1 MVAAA
6 AAFFDVPRATQVAV
20 AGPSCGVQT
29 VNSRG
34 ALFHVY
40 FARNGAVQRYE
51 LTRSTNNPENDH
63 DALDALIRKFGP
75 EGVNTP
81 PLRITQ
87 FRDNGSGMMVPV
99 KAVDSCGRPVSMQ

>member
-6 AAFFDVPRATQVAV
+6 FFAVLAAAQA
-20 AGPSCGVQT
+20 AGAPSCGVQT

-40 FARNGAVQRYE
+40 FARNGAVQRYQM
-51 LTRSTNNPENDH
+51 TRSTNNPENDH
-63 DALDALIRKFGP
+63 DALDALIKRFGA
-75 EGVNTP
+75 EGVNAP
-81 PLRITQ
+81 PVRITQ

-99 KAVDSCGRPVSMQ
+99 KAVDSCGRVISMQ